1 MTSRL
6 RAAAGRCFGT
16 PRQPCAC
23 STRSSSAVP
32 APRQSKGSAR
42 SRHALAIPSSSLLSR
57 RAHHL
62 GERLDIPIGARM
74 ISLVSQRT
82 VVSLID
88 DLDGESEADETVE
101 YALDGVTYEM
111 DLSSQHAERL
121 REVFAPYVAAARR
134 TGGRARS
141 GTSRRRRSSG
151 GGGSA
156 SSAGG
161 RGREALKAIRDW
173 AKSSG
178 WAVSA
183 RGRLPIDVVEA
194 YDAAH
199 K

>member
-1 MTSRL
+1 
-6 RAAAGRCFGT
+6 
-16 PRQPCAC
+16 
-23 STRSSSAVP
+23 
-32 APRQSKGSAR
+32 
-42 SRHALAIPSSSLLSR
+42 
-57 RAHHL
+57 
-62 GERLDIPIGARM
+62 M
-74 ISLVSQRT
+74 ISLVAQKT

-111 DLSSQHAERL
+111 DLSSQHADRL

-134 TGGRARS
+134 TRGRARS
-141 GTSRRRRSSG
+141 GTSSRRSSSG
-151 GGGSA
+151 GRGGA

-178 WAVSA
+178 WAVSD
-183 RGRLPIDVVEA
+183 RGRLPNNVVEA

>member
-1 MTSRL
+1 M
-6 RAAAGRCFGT
+6 A
-16 PRQPCAC
+16 
-23 STRSSSAVP
+23 
-32 APRQSKGSAR
+32 
-42 SRHALAIPSSSLLSR
+42 
-57 RAHHL
+57 
-62 GERLDIPIGARM
+62 
-74 ISLVSQRT
+74 QRT

-111 DLSSQHAERL
+111 DLSSDHAERL

-134 TGGRARS
+134 TSGRTRS
-141 GTSRRRRSSG
+141 GTSSRRSSSG
-151 GGGSA
+151 GGGGA

-161 RGREALKAIRDW
+161 RGRQALKAIRDW

-178 WAVSA
+178 WAVSD
-183 RGRLPIDVVEA
+183 RGRLPNNVVEA